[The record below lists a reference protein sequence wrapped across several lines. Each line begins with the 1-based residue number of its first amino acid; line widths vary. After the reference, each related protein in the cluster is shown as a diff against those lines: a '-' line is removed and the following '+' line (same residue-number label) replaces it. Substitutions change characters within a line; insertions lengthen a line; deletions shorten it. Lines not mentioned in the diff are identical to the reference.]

1 MSKHYY
7 EKVDSQRKYRGLRA
21 ASLLLSLVGLTIVAY
36 VFSPIVSW
44 QLFVG
49 ELIASDQFTA
59 PIPAF
64 GSIFVDYTD
73 AKNWFPKLGLGP
85 IPLEVSSY
93 TLSIPKLGIAHA
105 SVSSQDYN
113 LAKHLV
119 HYGGTPLPGDRGNT
133 VVFGHST
140 LPQLFNKNDYKTI
153 FANLFKLRV
162 GDTVEAEVTGIMYRY
177 RIEKVSVVNPDDT
190 SVFSQSYDRSS
201 LTLVTC
207 TPPGT
212 VWKRLIVKGVLETL

>member
-1 MSKHYY
+1 MNKYYY
-7 EKVDSQRKYRGLRA
+7 EKVDSQKKSRGLRIG
-21 ASLLLSLVGLTIVAY
+21 SLLLCLGGLSIAAY
-36 VFSPIVSW
+36 VFFPIVSW

-49 ELIASDQFTA
+49 ELIASEQFTT
-59 PIPAF
+59 PIPTLE
-64 GSIFVDYTD
+64 SIFVDYTD
-73 AKNWFPKLGLGP
+73 AKNWFPKLELGKTP
-85 IPLEVSSY
+85 SQVSSY
-93 TLSIPKLGIAHA
+93 TLSIPKLGIAQA
-105 SVSSQDYN
+105 SVSTQDYN

-119 HYGGTPLPGDRGNT
+119 HYGGTPLPGERGNT

-162 GDTVEAEVTGIMYRY
+162 GDTVEAEITGVMYRY
-177 RIEKVSVVNPDDT
+177 RIEKISVVDPDNT